1 MCTLDSNKRPE
12 QIPQLIMR
20 QPGSTLVTVC
30 LANWNSSGVRLFLFQ
45 PTTTKSSSVESS
57 SPSFSVSRQSLEA
70 HNFVS
75 EGLPAAATGKSRL
88 PWQPRSEE
96 SCRLAGKSVSTIALF
111 AARERSRFVAL
122 HSWRPRAS
130 RLSHPML
137 FNNIHSQNVI
147 DPGLCGKDQQSE
159 TFHFLSSKLSKQT

>member
-1 MCTLDSNKRPE
+1 M
-12 QIPQLIMR
+12 
-20 QPGSTLVTVC
+20 
-30 LANWNSSGVRLFLFQ
+30 
-45 PTTTKSSSVESS
+45 
-57 SPSFSVSRQSLEA
+57 
-70 HNFVS
+70 
-75 EGLPAAATGKSRL
+75 AAAFGGELQIGRKKRVNNC
-88 PWQPRSEE
+88 P
-96 SCRLAGKSVSTIALF
+96 V

-159 TFHFLSSKLSKQT
+159 TFHFLSSKLTAAISKQRSVSALGTLKRAGNYNRSFKPCVSLPRTVTNWRLRQKNHTCVWHIRVTQTVYFVDFWLKLSSHCQFRKRL